1 MIIQDKIFAC
11 NLDVLSDTEKEQ
23 FASVTE
29 SLFAVVQETNELEN
43 GFAFR
48 FIKQPE
54 QLLQIAQFIERE
66 SQCCSFLKF
75 TLEVEPSSGPVWLC
89 ISGEAGVKE
98 FLRAELDQIQ
108 YSERA

>member
-1 MIIQDKIFAC
+1 MIIQDTDFAC
-11 NLDVLSDTEKEQ
+11 NLTVLSEAEREQ
-23 FASVTE
+23 FASATE
-29 SLFAVVQETNELEN
+29 SLFTTVRETRELEY

-48 FIKQPE
+48 FNNQPG
-54 QLLQIAQFIERE
+54 QLSQIAQFIERE

-89 ISGEAGVKE
+89 ITGEAGVKE

-108 YSERA
+108 YPERS